1 MASTYEGPKW
11 EEPGD
16 GHIEINPSWDCD
28 MTWFLGVEINSSL
41 QEWMQLRS
49 VAPLLKTGSEIE
61 AILRGSLGD
70 AFDQNKP
77 ETWYLLLK

>member
-11 EEPGD
+11 KDPSD

-28 MTWFLGVEINSSL
+28 MTWILGVEINSNL
-41 QEWMQLRS
+41 QAWMKLGS
-49 VAPLLKTGSEIE
+49 VAPLLKTESEIE
-61 AILRGSLGD
+61 AILNGSLGD

-77 ETWYLLLK
+77 ETWYLLLQ